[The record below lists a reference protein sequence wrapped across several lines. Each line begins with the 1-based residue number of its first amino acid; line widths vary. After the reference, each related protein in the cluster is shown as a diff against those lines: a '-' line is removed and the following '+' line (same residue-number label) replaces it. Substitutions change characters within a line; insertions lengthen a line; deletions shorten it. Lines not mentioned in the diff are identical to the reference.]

1 MQAFEVF
8 GNSAFLEENMFTYS
22 DYVESAAVLRE
33 KLSGFKPDVL
43 IILGSGL
50 GSLGE
55 NVQNPIFIDYGE
67 IPRMRTKHRNRS

>member
-1 MQAFEVF
+1 
-8 GNSAFLEENMFTYS
+8 MFTYS

-55 NVQNPIFIDYGE
+55 NVQNPIFIDYGRFRACGQAPQSV
-67 IPRMRTKHRNRS
+67 IKGASLRVCSAASVCF